1 MLPAGNLVEVSRVDL
16 VGEHVGET
24 GPKTRRVVESAVGG
38 VLFVDEAYTLVSDSK
53 DAFGREA
60 LETIMKC
67 MEDMRDELIVILA
80 GYPSNMDELL
90 TRNPGLKSR
99 FPINVPF
106 PDYSS
111 DELVEIAKGMLG
123 EKQLALSG
131 DAAAVL
137 SRMCKAQAASGDA
150 MSGNA
155 RFVRNLLEA
164 AGMRQAERLCA
175 LAERSREQLTTLE
188 ACDLQPK

>member
-1 MLPAGNLVEVSRVDL
+1 
-16 VGEHVGET
+16 
-24 GPKTRRVVESAVGG
+24 
-38 VLFVDEAYTLVSDSK
+38 
-53 DAFGREA
+53 
-60 LETIMKC
+60 MKC

-123 EKQLALSG
+123 EKQLSLSG

-155 RFVRNLLEA
+155 RFVNFIFAALLGSKCRA
-164 AGMRQAERLCA
+164 QA
-175 LAERSREQLTTLE
+175 SI
-188 ACDLQPK
+188 